1 MRTCGVRTVECSG
14 SVVFGCLIA
23 PEYSAYLAPFFGLSS
38 HELDPQEK
46 SLAKYTEDEEDRE
59 QRVVGKVGTVAR
71 ALVMCK
77 ES

>member
-1 MRTCGVRTVECSG
+1 MQWFCS
-14 SVVFGCLIA
+14 FCCLIA

-46 SLAKYTEDEEDRE
+46 SLAKYTEDRE
-59 QRVVGKVGTVAR
+59 QRIVGKVGTVAR
-71 ALVMCK
+71 ARVMCK